1 MGLAERAALEVLR
14 EAGVR
19 KPPVNVH
26 AIAEKLG
33 AHVREVPHEGSISG
47 MLYRDGRQ
55 VIIGVNERD
64 VATRQRFTI
73 AHELGH
79 LKLHR
84 GRPMILDHKV
94 HEDIVVDL
102 RDTTLPSSREEV
114 QANAF
119 AAELLMPDVFIRESI
134 AKAPKR
140 ALLSDA
146 ALVLHLTKTYDVSR
160 DATVYRLI
168 NLGLIAPSQ

>member
-1 MGLAERAALEVLR
+1 MGPSERAATEVLR
-14 EAGVR
+14 DAGVH
-19 KPPVNVH
+19 KAPVNVGD
-26 AIAEKLG
+26 IAKHLG
-33 AHVREVPHEGSISG
+33 AVVRLAPDEGSISG

-55 VIIGVNERD
+55 VIIGVNARD
-64 VATRQRFTI
+64 VPTRQRFTI
-73 AHELGH
+73 AHEIGH
-79 LKLHR
+79 LRLHR

-94 HEDIVVDL
+94 HADIRVDL

-119 AAELLMPDVFIRESI
+119 AAELLMPEEYVREAV

-140 ALLSDA
+140 ALKSDD
-146 ALVLHLTKTYDVSR
+146 ALVSHLHKIFDVSR
-160 DATVYRLI
+160 DAMVYRLI

>member
-1 MGLAERAALEVLR
+1 MGLAERAAAEVLEQLHLR
-14 EAGVR
+14 RPPIDVR
-19 KPPVNVH
+19 
-26 AIAEKLG
+26 AIAQRIG
-33 AHVREVPHEGSISG
+33 AQVRAVPHDGSISG

-64 VATRQRFTI
+64 VPARQRFTI

-94 HEDIVVDL
+94 QDDIRVDL
-102 RDTTLPSSREEV
+102 RDTTQPSSHEEV

-119 AAELLMPDVFIRESI
+119 AAELLMPEALVADAI

-140 ALLSDA
+140 ARQSEDV
-146 ALVLHLTKTYDVSR
+146 LVSHLMRTFEVSR
-160 DATVYRLI
+160 DAMVYRLI
-168 NLGLIAPSQ
+168 NLGFIAPSG

>member
-1 MGLAERAALEVLR
+1 
-14 EAGVR
+14 
-19 KPPVNVH
+19 
-26 AIAEKLG
+26 
-33 AHVREVPHEGSISG
+33 

-55 VIIGVNERD
+55 AVIGVNERD
-64 VATRQRFTI
+64 VPSRQRFTI

-94 HEDIVVDL
+94 QDDIRVDL
-102 RDTTLPSSREEV
+102 RDTTRPSSREEV

-119 AAELLMPDVFIRESI
+119 AAELLMPQALVTEAIE
-134 AKAPKR
+134 KAPKR
-140 ALLSDA
+140 ARQSEDE
-146 ALVLHLTKTYDVSR
+146 LVSHLMRSFDVSR
-160 DATVYRLI
+160 DAIVYRLI

>member
-1 MGLAERAALEVLR
+1 MGPAERVADEVLR
-14 EAGVR
+14 DLGVR
-19 KPPVNVH
+19 KPPVDVH
-26 AIAEKLG
+26 AIAERLG
-33 AHVREVPHEGSISG
+33 ASVRRAPHEGSISG

-64 VATRQRFTI
+64 VPVRQRFTT
-73 AHELGH
+73 AHEIGH

-94 HEDIVVDL
+94 HGDTRVDL
-102 RDTTLPSSREEV
+102 RDTTVPSSREEV

-119 AAELLMPDVFIRESI
+119 AAELLMPEAFVREAF

-140 ALLSDA
+140 ALQSDA
-146 ALVLHLTKTYDVSR
+146 ALVLHLHKIFEVSR
-160 DATVYRLI
+160 DAMVYRLI

>member
-1 MGLAERAALEVLR
+1 LHTAPID
-14 EAGVR
+14 VR
-19 KPPVNVH
+19 
-26 AIAEKLG
+26 AIAELIG
-33 AHVREVPHEGSISG
+33 AHVRTVPHDGSISG

-64 VATRQRFTI
+64 APVRQRFTI

-94 HEDIVVDL
+94 QDDIRVDL
-102 RDTTLPSSREEV
+102 RDTTQPSTHEEV

-119 AAELLMPDVFIRESI
+119 AAELLMPQAMVVDAI

-140 ALLSDA
+140 ARRSEDA
-146 ALVLHLTKTYDVSR
+146 LASHLRRTFDVSR
-160 DATVYRLI
+160 DAIVYRLI
-168 NLGLIAPSQ
+168 NLGLISPSQ